1 MLSLT
6 ADLHIHTVLSPCGE
20 LSMSPTTIV
29 ARARELGLGLV
40 GCADHNSARN
50 APALAEAAR
59 RAGVLAWFG
68 IEVRTA
74 EEVDVLCVFDEPG
87 PAVEFGEWVYA
98 SLPAIPCDP
107 EVFGD
112 QVVVD
117 ADEQILELLDK
128 LLISGCAYTIDEVC
142 VTARQAGALV
152 IPAHVDRPR
161 DSLLSQLGFLPDG
174 LVVDAFEVSRFADE
188 EALRAGGCPWLREAP
203 VVRFSDAHR
212 PAEIGYQQTRFELT
226 EPTIAAARAALSERT
241 GRGVTPLRQAL
252 RGEAHDGSK

>member
-20 LSMSPTTIV
+20 LSMSPSAIV
-29 ARARELGLGLV
+29 ARARALGLGLV

-74 EEVDVLCVFDEPG
+74 EEVDVLCVFDEPRL
-87 PAVEFGEWVYA
+87 ATEFGEWVYA
-98 SLPAIPCDP
+98 SLPDVACDP
-107 EVFGD
+107 DVFGD

-117 ADEQILELLDK
+117 ADEQVVEFVEK
-128 LLISGCAYTIDEVC
+128 LLISGCGYTIDEVC
-142 VTARQAGALV
+142 ATASEAGALV
-152 IPAHVDRPR
+152 IPAHIDRPR
-161 DSLLSQLGFLPDG
+161 DSLLSQLGFLPPG
-174 LVVDAFEVSRFADE
+174 LPVDAFELSRFGDE
-188 EALRAGGCPWLREAP
+188 HELVAGRCPWLAGAA

-212 PAEIGYQQTRFELT
+212 PAEIGYQQTRFELS
-226 EPTIAAARAALSERT
+226 EPTIAAARAALQCATER
-241 GRGVTPLRQAL
+241 RVTPLRQAL
-252 RGEAHDGSK
+252 RKEAHDGSD